1 MGKRGHAIG
10 MVLCILLAI
19 TSQFY
24 SEEINS
30 LFEIEISGPDSTAAP
45 LVGLQKN
52 ESWLVV
58 LVDFESNPLTESA
71 KDSTANELNQ
81 YTEDYLSQ
89 AVGSPIDLSIVV
101 HSEILRAPKPLS
113 AYGADGENGRDYGD
127 GTVFLPSQLAE
138 FVVSSLNVE
147 GTSKKVG
154 LCQDCYKIFKK
165 ATKKDRAMESFGR

>member
-1 MGKRGHAIG
+1 MTVVSKRGCQTLAFDPTIETNQGCEVTMGKRGHAIG

-81 YTEDYLSQ
+81 YTEDY
-89 AVGSPIDLSIVV
+89 
-101 HSEILRAPKPLS
+101 
-113 AYGADGENGRDYGD
+113 
-127 GTVFLPSQLAE
+127 
-138 FVVSSLNVE
+138 
-147 GTSKKVG
+147 
-154 LCQDCYKIFKK
+154 
-165 ATKKDRAMESFGR
+165 